1 MPDLNYFVIYKPFG
15 VLSQFSEADG
25 HPGLASL
32 YNFPKDVYP
41 VGRLDRDSEG
51 MLIITNDK
59 KLNHK
64 LLNPEFAHNRTYMVQ
79 VEGDAT
85 NETIKQLENRLEIKI
100 NKKNYLTKPAKAKLI
115 EAPSYVPERNPP
127 VRFRKSIPTSWIEL
141 TLIEGKNRQVRKM
154 TAKTGFPTLRLI
166 RKSIENLELLAFEP
180 GSVQQLDRSIIYK
193 KLNLK

>member
-1 MPDLNYFVIYKPFG
+1 MPDLKYFVIYKPFG

-32 YNFPKDVYP
+32 YNFPRDVYP

-79 VEGDAT
+79 VEGDA
-85 NETIKQLENRLEIKI
+85 NFETIKQLENRLEIKV
-100 NKKNYLTKPAKAKLI
+100 NKKTYLTKPAKAKLI
-115 EAPSYVPERNPP
+115 ETPSYIPERNPP

-166 RKSIENLELLAFEP
+166 RKSIENLELLEFEP
-180 GSVQQLDRSIIYK
+180 GSVQELDRAIIYK

>member
-85 NETIKQLENRLEIKI
+85 NETITT
-100 NKKNYLTKPAKAKLI
+100 Y
-115 EAPSYVPERNPP
+115 
-127 VRFRKSIPTSWIEL
+127 
-141 TLIEGKNRQVRKM
+141 
-154 TAKTGFPTLRLI
+154 TA
-166 RKSIENLELLAFEP
+166 N
-180 GSVQQLDRSIIYK
+180 
-193 KLNLK
+193 N